1 MQSHEE
7 ISTIFCNNVFLPP
20 TTTSHWRI
28 DSNNITH
35 YDGCC
40 PIYNQI
46 IQKEREEHI
55 KTYMY
60 LSKINK
66 WVCPHTKE
74 YYEQKIADSRGK
86 LSEEDLKRSPPPLN
100 LSESWPDCCMHDL
113 NLTLS
118 RTQKRVQ
125 DKVYNIEDALN
136 DPNVDE
142 QYKVYLSK
150 IN

>member
-1 MQSHEE
+1 MQSPEE

-28 DSNNITH
+28 DSSNITH

-40 PIYNQI
+40 SIYNQI

-66 WVCPHTKE
+66 WVCPHISE
-74 YYEQKIADSRGK
+74 VQLNNNP
-86 LSEEDLKRSPPPLN
+86 LSLRLHQC
-100 LSESWPDCCMHDL
+100 WPNCCMHDL

-125 DKVYNIEDALN
+125 NKAFNIEDALN
-136 DPNVDE
+136 DPDVIE

-150 IN
+150 N